1 MFREGTAVMKELL
14 HTWSTKGGRRH
25 SQRQGGLRCSSLQDV
40 SNTSLVTQG
49 CSSLLQES
57 PAPEL
62 HPPPS
67 FSFAKGGCSEGK
79 RRQNELVLRS
89 LVSTYLSVL
98 VFKHCTLPFAHSQCQ
113 AKFVPINKTALL
125 LQDLNKEEGKA

>member
-1 MFREGTAVMKELL
+1 MFREGTAVMKATSHLE
-14 HTWSTKGGRRH
+14 HKRRTKAQPETGWI
-25 SQRQGGLRCSSLQDV
+25 DV

-89 LVSTYLSVL
+89 LVSTHLSVL